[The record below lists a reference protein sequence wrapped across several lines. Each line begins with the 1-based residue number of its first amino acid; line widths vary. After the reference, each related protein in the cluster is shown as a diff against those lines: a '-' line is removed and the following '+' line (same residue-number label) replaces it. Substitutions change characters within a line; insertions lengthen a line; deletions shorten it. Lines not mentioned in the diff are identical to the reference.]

1 MPRLSDRTT
10 ILATETGP
18 VLWQRDTGRG
28 LMVRAEALGALLDW
42 PPGLPLPVE
51 LQPLAR
57 RLQEHHLLEEGAPP
71 RLEVLFAA
79 RSRLPLLLPDRPA
92 LWHPLPQQ
100 RSAGGHGWTMT
111 ALSPTELALWR
122 GMNGARRL
130 VEVAERADS
139 TLEEALRF
147 LGKLTSPEL
156 QAASLWPAPPR
167 PREPAL
173 SRLVGPPRPLAPRQA
188 HQFGLEGETSLAL
201 EHALFEHAETHFDDR
216 ETTVA
221 HAFAPP
227 HPALGGRP
235 YGAALHAALE
245 ARGLLPE
252 DGTMLEIGPGS
263 GELGEAF
270 LSRAAERGLP
280 RGELLRLDA
289 SPALLAAQERRLPGT
304 RGLLGN
310 ATDIPLPDHS
320 LAFVLCNEVI
330 ADLSAVPCDVRDPA
344 PGPEAT
350 EVLLRLRRYGIE
362 PLPGEAPLYNL
373 GAWRLLEE
381 LARVLRPGGTAFL
394 SEFGGL
400 EEAPTE
406 TRYLDHPEVSIHF
419 GHLCTIARALGM
431 RVDCLP
437 LPELLE
443 MDLRARWLSR
453 ASYEGLRAL
462 HQREGLHLSA
472 RAWQIS
478 SLSLPW
484 TVEGLEEVPISEE
497 GPAPVPTRF
506 MALLLTART

>member
-1 MPRLSDRTT
+1 MPLLSARTT
-10 ILATETGP
+10 ILDTETGP

-28 LMVRAEALGALLDW
+28 LHVRAEALAALLEW
-42 PPGLPLPVE
+42 PEGLPLPPE

-57 RLQEHHLLEEGAPP
+57 RLGEHHLLEGPP
-71 RLEVLFAA
+71 PPLEALFAA
-79 RSRLPLLLPDRPA
+79 RSRLPLLLPEQPA

-100 RSAGGHGWTMT
+100 RSAGGHAWTST
-111 ALSPTELALWR
+111 PLSPTELALWR
-122 GMNGARRL
+122 EMNGARRL
-130 VEVAERADS
+130 LDVAARAGASLEIALAFLARLTDPEV
-139 TLEEALRF
+139 
-147 LGKLTSPEL
+147 
-156 QAASLWPAPPR
+156 QAASLWPSPPR
-167 PREPAL
+167 AREPAL
-173 SRLVGPPRPLAPRQA
+173 ARLVGAARPLAPRQA
-188 HQFGLEGETSLAL
+188 HQRGPEGETTLMQ
-201 EHALFEHAETHFDDR
+201 EHALFEDPATHFDDR

-221 HAFAPP
+221 HAFALP

-270 LSRAAERGLP
+270 LSRATERGLP

-304 RGLLGN
+304 RGLLGS
-310 ATDIPLPDHS
+310 ATDIPLPARS

-330 ADLSAVPCDVRDPA
+330 ADLSAVPCDLRDPA
-344 PGPEAT
+344 PGPEAAQ
-350 EVLLRLRRYGIE
+350 VQLRLQRYGIE

-381 LARVLRPGGTAFL
+381 LARVLRPGGTAFV

-400 EEAPTE
+400 EESPTE

-431 RVDCLP
+431 QVDCLP

-453 ASYEGLRAL
+453 SSYEGLRAL
-462 HQREGLHLSA
+462 HQRNGLHLAA
-472 RAWQIS
+472 RAWQVKR
-478 SLSLPW
+478 LSLPW
-484 TVEGLEEVPISEE
+484 TVEGLEEVPLSDE

-506 MALLLTART
+506 LALLLRAPG